1 MEIGFIGLGLMGLPM
16 ARRLLEAGHRLRV
29 HSGNR
34 EAVAELVAAGAV
46 EAGSLA
52 EAADG
57 ADAFCACRV
66 TPEHSRAAFL
76 GAEGVLAAASPP
88 ALCIDFATIEPLVSR
103 EIGAALK
110 DKGIAYLDAPVS
122 GGPTAA
128 AEARLSVIVGGEEA
142 AVARARPIF
151 EAFGKETFHMGG
163 PGTGVTAKLCNNM
176 ISITTHALV
185 AEAMVLGVKAGID
198 AAALYEVMRNSSAS
212 SQTLNRVVPNHFLK
226 RDFTAAATLEMIMK
240 DLQAA
245 LALAEA
251 EGVALR
257 LPEVA
262 MQRFREA
269 AGQGHLQD
277 GIASVI
283 LPMEAA
289 AGVTVGSA

>member
-1 MEIGFIGLGLMGLPM
+1 MNIGFVGLGLMGLPM
-16 ARRLLEAGHRLRV
+16 ARRLLEAGHRLRF

-34 EAVAELVAAGAV
+34 DAVAELEAAGA
-46 EAGSLA
+46 EAARSLA

-57 ADAFCACRV
+57 AEVFCACRV
-66 TPEHSRAAFL
+66 TPEHSREAFL
-76 GAEGVLAAASPP
+76 GTTGVLAAKSPP
-88 ALCIDFATIEPLVSR
+88 GLCIDFATIEPLVSR
-103 EIGAALK
+103 EIGATLK
-110 DKGIAYLDAPVS
+110 EKGIAYLDAPVS

-128 AEARLSVIVGGEEA
+128 AEGRLSVIVGGA
-142 AVARARPIF
+142 DDAVARARPIF

-240 DLQAA
+240 DLQSA
-245 LALAEA
+245 LSLAEA
-251 EGVALR
+251 EGIALR

-262 MQRFREA
+262 MQCFREA

-277 GIASVI
+277 DIASVI

-289 AGVTVGSA
+289 AGVTVGAP